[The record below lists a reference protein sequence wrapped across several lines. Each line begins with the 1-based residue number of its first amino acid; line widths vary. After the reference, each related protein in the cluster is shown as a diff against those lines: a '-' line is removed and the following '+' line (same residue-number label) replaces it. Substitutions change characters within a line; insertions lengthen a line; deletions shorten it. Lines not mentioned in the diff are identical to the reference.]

1 MCVLVFSTAF
11 CWNIFIVRRIM
22 PHTVTNVHNLYVR
35 YPLYLSDF
43 NETWIFSTGFW
54 QNFKYQISWKSI
66 KWKSNCSMRTERR
79 TDNVVYS
86 LLSQFWERTQNN
98 RCWQTLTDR
107 HVQPTECKARSNVT
121 SGIACYLTVLLVT
134 TVWGGSVAW
143 TGKHQDVKEV
153 QLKQYR
159 EICLQDLDRGRHNW
173 RSSRHL
179 KRCWLRY
186 PALWALWADISR

>member
-1 MCVLVFSTAF
+1 MSVALSNMHSACAVLYCHLWPVPFYNSFCTLSYKLHDFRKKVTEHKMCVLVFSTAF

-22 PHTVTNVHNLYVR
+22 PHTVTNVRNLYVR

-86 LLSQFWERTQNN
+86 LLSQFWVRTQNN

-121 SGIACYLTVLLVT
+121 SGIACYLTVLL
-134 TVWGGSVAW
+134 
-143 TGKHQDVKEV
+143 
-153 QLKQYR
+153 LLLQYGV
-159 EICLQDLDRGRHNW
+159 DL
-173 RSSRHL
+173 
-179 KRCWLRY
+179 
-186 PALWALWADISR
+186 